1 MAKSS
6 NKSSV
11 SAAVVSELHGEVVA
25 VAEAALEA
33 QAQITGA
40 SESFRERFR
49 ALCVRASIPVVKV
62 NGVERFDKDSEKG
75 KALHQLLSIEA
86 TKIAA
91 KLTRFALEV
100 YKVGDEDKYL
110 PVRIWSG
117 LESKWKPL
125 NTAGEVAATND
136 KGEVIEEIRKPNH
149 VFTAAFALSA
159 DLKSLASHVEKPYGA
174 KAWLRGDGQ
183 KKRPDNRIGQRDW
196 IKNDVHQALS
206 RGWSMDATT
215 GRTNGGAGEFD
226 DLLANLHKAGAKKRD
241 RFARDNDEPVV
252 SADQWSGLCAL
263 IQTLAFNPDL
273 FEAVYQAADDLAKE
287 LS

>member
-1 MAKSS
+1 MGKSS
-6 NKSSV
+6 NKSTV
-11 SAAVVSELHGEVVA
+11 SAAVVNELHNEVVA

-49 ALCVRASIPVVKV
+49 ALCVRASIPVIKV

-91 KLTRFALEV
+91 KLTRFSLEV
-100 YKVGDEDKYL
+100 YKVGDEDKFL
-110 PVRIWSG
+110 PVRIWSD

-125 NTAGEVAATND
+125 NTAGEIAQD
-136 KGEVIEEIRKPNH
+136 GDELRKPNH

-159 DLKSLASHVEKPYGA
+159 DLKSLAGYVEKPLGA
-174 KAWLRGDGQ
+174 KAWLRGDGR
-183 KKRPDNRIGQRDW
+183 KLRPDGKMGQRDW

-206 RGWSMDATT
+206 RGWKMDVAT
-215 GRTNGGAGEFD
+215 GRAGGNLGEFD
-226 DLLANLHKAGAKKRD
+226 DLLANLEKAGAKKRA
-241 RFARDNDEPVV
+241 RFEKDNDEPVV

-263 IQTLAFNPDL
+263 IQTLAFNPEL